1 MNAAHTEMLARWAP
15 QRQMTLAQARRRSSF
30 IGMLRMVFVAG
41 AAISAGVIIGP
52 IAATTM
58 SGAGQQID
66 QLASDE
72 VVTMVN
78 ARFTGRNIAGEAYVI
93 TAEEARR
100 RRADPTVINLTNPR
114 LVDDKGTQVSAPVG
128 VFYQNE
134 EYLDLFQDVKVRDA
148 EGYEFTTTAARAF
161 VQGGRIQ
168 GLEPLNGNGP
178 LGDVRADSYE
188 IEDEGDRI
196 IFRGNVDLTIYPDGK
211 DDTETTETESAQVSG
226 EGGPIRVNAD
236 RSEVLDKERKVLL
249 IDNVDITQ
257 GTARLRSDLV
267 TLEYGGGG
275 DTTTTGLGSSFGD
288 IRTMT
293 ARGNVFYITPDLK
306 ANGDVGV
313 YVASTDTITMTG
325 NIILVRGDDVAK
337 GERLTIELAA
347 GKTTLDGGGSQV
359 NMVIVPG
366 EEDGR

>member
-211 DDTETTETESAQVSG
+211 DDTETTETE
-226 EGGPIRVNAD
+226 E
-236 RSEVLDKERKVLL
+236 
-249 IDNVDITQ
+249 
-257 GTARLRSDLV
+257 
-267 TLEYGGGG
+267 
-275 DTTTTGLGSSFGD
+275 
-288 IRTMT
+288 
-293 ARGNVFYITPDLK
+293 
-306 ANGDVGV
+306 
-313 YVASTDTITMTG
+313 
-325 NIILVRGDDVAK
+325 
-337 GERLTIELAA
+337 
-347 GKTTLDGGGSQV
+347 
-359 NMVIVPG
+359 
-366 EEDGR
+366 